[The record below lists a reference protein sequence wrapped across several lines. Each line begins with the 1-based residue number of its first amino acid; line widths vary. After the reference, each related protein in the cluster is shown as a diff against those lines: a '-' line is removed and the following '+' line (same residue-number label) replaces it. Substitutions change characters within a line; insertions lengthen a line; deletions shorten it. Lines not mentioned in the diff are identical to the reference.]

1 VVTPR
6 AIEALLFDFDGT
18 IWDSEAAV
26 FNAYRRL
33 YEEHGHELPVD
44 RWTSGVGTLDGYDPA
59 EELETLIGRELDDA
73 VTDPWASLDHVD
85 LRPGVRA
92 YLDGA
97 LDRGIA
103 LGIVSSNS
111 ADWVRRHLL
120 RLGIADGWEAI
131 VTADGDASIAKPN
144 PVLYREALT
153 RLGAEP
159 ARTIAIEDSPNG
171 ISAAKAAGIFC
182 LAVPNE
188 VTERLD
194 LTAADVVVRSL
205 EDLPLDELIAL
216 AERPTPA

>member
-1 VVTPR
+1 VVTLN
-6 AIEALLFDFDGT
+6 IEALLFDFDGT

-26 FNAYRRL
+26 FNAYREL

-59 EELETLIGRELDDA
+59 GELETLIGRELD
-73 VTDPWASLDHVD
+73 TGSDPWASLDHVD

-97 LDRGIA
+97 TERGIS

-111 ADWVRRHLL
+111 AEWIQRHLV
-120 RLGIADGWEAI
+120 RLGIADVWQAI
-131 VTADGDASIAKPN
+131 VTADGDRSIAKPN

-153 RLGAEP
+153 RLGAYP
-159 ARTIAIEDSPNG
+159 PNAIAIEDSPNG
-171 ISAAKAAGIFC
+171 IAAAKAAGIFC

-194 LTAADVVVRSL
+194 MSAADLVVRSL
-205 EDLPLDELIAL
+205 EELPLDVLIAL
-216 AERPTPA
+216 AEARRSG

>member
-1 VVTPR
+1 VLTPPG
-6 AIEALLFDFDGT
+6 IEALLFDFDGT

-59 EELETLIGRELDDA
+59 GELETLIGRELDDA
-73 VTDPWASLDHVD
+73 ASDPWASLDHVD

-92 YLDGA
+92 YLDRA
-97 LDRGIA
+97 SDRGIA

-111 ADWVRRHLL
+111 GEWVRRHLL
-120 RLGIADGWEAI
+120 RLGIADGWHAI

-153 RLGAEP
+153 RLGAGP
-159 ARTIAIEDSPNG
+159 ASAIAIEDSPNG
-171 ISAAKAAGIFC
+171 IAAAKAAGIFC

-194 LTAADVVVRSL
+194 VSAADVVVRSL
-205 EDLPLDELIAL
+205 EELPLDDLIAL
-216 AERPTPA
+216 AERRAPG

>member
-1 VVTPR
+1 VVTAR
-6 AIEALLFDFDGT
+6 SIEALLFDFDGT

-33 YEEHGHELPVD
+33 YEEHGHQLPVD

-59 EELETLIGRELDDA
+59 GELETLIGRELDH
-73 VTDPWASLDHVD
+73 TTSDPWATLDHVD

-97 LDRGIA
+97 SERGIS

-111 ADWVRRHLL
+111 AEWIQRHLL
-120 RLGIADGWEAI
+120 RLGIADRWQAI
-131 VTADGDASIAKPN
+131 VTADGDASVAKPN

-153 RLGAEP
+153 RLGADP
-159 ARTIAIEDSPNG
+159 ANAIAIEDSPNG
-171 ISAAKAAGIFC
+171 IAAAKAAGIFC

-194 LTAADVVVRSL
+194 VSAADLVVRSL
-205 EDLPLDELIAL
+205 EELPLDDLIAL
-216 AERPTPA
+216 ARRRSPG